1 MNEPA
6 IDTDLRDL
14 YQDLILDHSKHPH
27 NFQAV
32 PNANRT
38 ALGHNPL
45 CGDKLSLSLLVDDG
59 DVIRAVGF
67 QGSGCAISVA
77 SASMMTDMLKGKTV
91 AEADALFGF
100 MHSACT
106 GTASAA
112 PAALSEDDADRLQA
126 LAGVRHYP
134 MRVKCA
140 TLAWHT
146 LQSALK
152 GEQKVSTEGNMAGSS

>member
-1 MNEPA
+1 MSEAAMDN
-6 IDTDLRDL
+6 DLRDL

-27 NFQAV
+27 NFHAL
-32 PNANRT
+32 PDANRE

-45 CGDKLSLSLLVDDG
+45 CGDRLSLHLKVDAENI
-59 DVIRAVGF
+59 IRDVGF

-77 SASMMTDMLKGKTV
+77 SASMMTDMLKGKSV
-91 AEADALFGF
+91 DEATALFGF
-100 MHSACT
+100 MHAACT
-106 GTASAA
+106 GEN
-112 PAALSEDDADRLQA
+112 PPHVDMEDDDRDRLTA

-146 LQSALK
+146 MQAALK
-152 GEQKVSTEGNMAGSS
+152 NEKKVSTE